1 MGRLQL
7 LDCTLREAPI
17 DNLMWG
23 EMNIHKMIHGLEV
36 ANVDII
42 ECGFLKDA
50 DYIKGSTSFQRV
62 EDIIPFLK
70 NKKKGKT
77 YVALVDYG
85 RYDLKYLSEYDG
97 RSIDAIRVCFK
108 KNEIGLVLD
117 YAAQIHAKG
126 YQVCVQHVDTMG
138 FSDEEIIDFIKK
150 VNEFK
155 PLAYSVVDT
164 FGAMYEEDMLHYT
177 GLADQYLS
185 KDILLGFHAHNNL
198 MLADANAQSY
208 INKMSAHRDVVVDA
222 SLFGCGR
229 SAGNAHTELIAQFI
243 NKKHEEKYNIDE
255 LLDLIDTVIASAQ
268 EVTSWGYSIP
278 YFIAGIYNAHTY
290 NVKQLLKR
298 HNIKSKDLRGII
310 ELLDNVQKKKYDY
323 ALLEKLYVEYF
334 DNPVTDALALEKLS
348 NTFKNR
354 NILLLAPGK
363 SVAAEKEHIQK
374 FIDEKKTMV
383 IAVNNVIS
391 GYQLD
396 YIFYSSTNRYNLR
409 KFQECAPET
418 KVIVTSNIQGAIE
431 EDTTI
436 VNYSSLIKFGWVNLD
451 SSAILLLRLLIR
463 CGVEGVYVAGLD
475 GYRSAGDTFYKNDL
489 ETGVE
494 DKDRQELTRE
504 NTEMIA
510 DIVQTNPEFEIHF
523 ITQSEYSK
531 ALE

>member
-85 RYDLKYLSEYDG
+85 RYDLKHLSEYDG

-185 KDILLGFHAHNNL
+185 KDILLVS
-198 MLADANAQSY
+198 M
-208 INKMSAHRDVVVDA
+208 
-222 SLFGCGR
+222 
-229 SAGNAHTELIAQFI
+229 
-243 NKKHEEKYNIDE
+243 
-255 LLDLIDTVIASAQ
+255 
-268 EVTSWGYSIP
+268 P
-278 YFIAGIYNAHTY
+278 
-290 NVKQLLKR
+290 
-298 HNIKSKDLRGII
+298 II
-310 ELLDNVQKKKYDY
+310 
-323 ALLEKLYVEYF
+323 
-334 DNPVTDALALEKLS
+334 T
-348 NTFKNR
+348 
-354 NILLLAPGK
+354 
-363 SVAAEKEHIQK
+363 
-374 FIDEKKTMV
+374 
-383 IAVNNVIS
+383 
-391 GYQLD
+391 
-396 YIFYSSTNRYNLR
+396 
-409 KFQECAPET
+409 
-418 KVIVTSNIQGAIE
+418 
-431 EDTTI
+431 
-436 VNYSSLIKFGWVNLD
+436 
-451 SSAILLLRLLIR
+451 
-463 CGVEGVYVAGLD
+463 
-475 GYRSAGDTFYKNDL
+475 
-489 ETGVE
+489 
-494 DKDRQELTRE
+494 
-504 NTEMIA
+504 
-510 DIVQTNPEFEIHF
+510 
-523 ITQSEYSK
+523 
-531 ALE
+531 